1 MLAIIRGTSMSELKY
16 LIIDVDGTLTDGKIY
31 MGATGEICKAFHVKD
46 GCGIHDLLIPAGI
59 IPIIITGRESDIL
72 KLRCEE
78 LGIHHLYQNVGNKLK
93 KLEEIMNDTEYKH
106 TAYIGDDINDLECMK
121 AVKETG
127 GLIGCPLD
135 AVQKVRETADFI
147 STKRGGEGAVREF
160 IDWILREDSKA
171 D

>member
-1 MLAIIRGTSMSELKY
+1 MLAIIRGISMSELKY

-31 MGATGEICKAFHVKD
+31 MGAMGEICKAFHVKD

-78 LGIHHLYQNVGNKLK
+78 LGNKLK

-135 AVQKVRETADFI
+135 AVQEVREAADFI
-147 STKRGGEGAVREF
+147 STKKGGEGAVREF

-171 D
+171 E